1 MGPWHAAGPPGLH
14 ATLTGSA
21 PRWSAMRAHPA
32 YGTAPL
38 RQDLHGFTFLLGGVG
53 ESLSGPG
60 AAASGE
66 DHHALR
72 ASGHPVDDE

>member
-1 MGPWHAAGPPGLH
+1 MGDWRRRAARFARDPDRLGTSLVGY
-14 ATLTGSA
+14 AG
-21 PRWSAMRAHPA
+21 HPA

-72 ASGHPVDDE
+72 PSGHPVDDE

>member
-1 MGPWHAAGPPGLH
+1 VP
-14 ATLTGSA
+14 
-21 PRWSAMRAHPA
+21 PA

-38 RQDLHGFTFLLGGVG
+38 RQDLDGFTFLLGGDG
-53 ESLSGPG
+53 ESSGPG